1 MNSFYIL
8 IQSQTIMDGKFIDF
22 YNNYIKSHTN
32 NDFIADIYCVFNSV
46 LVRVAVCSK
55 CIIIQIEI

>member
-1 MNSFYIL
+1 MTVTLVSSGSCLPAEKRFVVCLY
-8 IQSQTIMDGKFIDF
+8 
-22 YNNYIKSHTN
+22 
-32 NDFIADIYCVFNSV
+32 FIADIYCVFNSV